1 MRRTSTGFE
10 AAPFGRRVG
19 KGASTLAGLAAVA
32 VAVVAGCT
40 PPPTGPA
47 PDPAPPV
54 IRSFTGSAN
63 RSTAP
68 VTATYG
74 WSISDPNGDTLTCR
88 LDIDGD
94 GSWDHVVSPC
104 SSSTRRLGNFTTPGT
119 RVATLEVDD
128 GTFAPV
134 TATAAV
140 TVGDG
145 PSESFAITVRP
156 TGMREDLADAFQ
168 AAADRWAEVIAAGLP
183 DVPFTLSNVLVP
195 WAPPFSGVVDD
206 VLIDATAVAMDGPGG
221 TLGQATPL
229 AFRGDGTPYYGIM
242 QFDVDDLDRLETRGR
257 LHDTIVHEMGHI
269 LGMGLSWALR
279 GLVTDLLTTP
289 RYVGPAANAAYQQ
302 LGGQGLIPVEAEGG
316 FGTALA
322 HWSEDVF
329 GDEVMT
335 GYSDPPPSPLSIMT
349 VGALADLGYGVDL
362 SAADPYV
369 LPSLRTVRALA
380 QTHDPLD
387 DVHSTTD
394 PLPR

>member
-1 MRRTSTGFE
+1 MRRKHNGDE

-19 KGASTLAGLAAVA
+19 KGASRLAGLAAVA

-54 IRSFTGSAN
+54 IHSFTPLAN

-74 WSISDPNGDTLTCR
+74 WSISDPNGDALTCR
-88 LDIDGD
+88 LDVDGD
-94 GSWDHVVSPC
+94 GTWDHVISGC
-104 SSSTRRLGNFTTPGT
+104 NSSTRRLGNFLTAGT

-128 GTFAPV
+128 GVFPPV
-134 TATAAV
+134 TATAPVA
-140 TVGDG
+140 VGDG
-145 PSESFAITVRP
+145 PSEGFSITVRP
-156 TGMREDLADAFQ
+156 TGMRADLADAFQ

-183 DVPFTLSNVLVP
+183 DVSFTLSNVLVP

-206 VLIDATAVAMDGPGG
+206 LLIDATAVTMDGPGG

-229 AFRGDGTPYYGIM
+229 AFRGDGSPYYGIM
-242 QFDVDDLDRLETRGR
+242 QFDVADLDRLESRGR

-279 GLVTDLLTTP
+279 GLVTDLLTSP

-302 LGGQGLIPVEAEGG
+302 LGGQGLIPIESEGG

-329 GDEVMT
+329 LDEVMT
-335 GYSDPPPSPLSIMT
+335 GYSDPPPSPLSTMT

-369 LPSLRTVRALA
+369 LPSLRTIRPLA
-380 QTHDPLD
+380 RTQDPLD
-387 DVHSTTD
+387 DVHSTTEAVS
-394 PLPR
+394 R